1 MIKRYI
7 IKLVNLL
14 IHILKRG
21 RVRQK
26 KKYWGGLTKT
36 EIKKLFIYEKFLE
49 TKDIPGDIVECGVG
63 SGSSIIFLKSLQ
75 RETKDNRKMWGFDS
89 FEGFPK
95 GSNKDSEEFRDH
107 GRPSYA
113 KYTTL
118 DYVLNNCKKSGLS
131 NDEIDSIK
139 LIKGWIPNSLD
150 SYDNSSISLLNVDV
164 DLYQS
169 TKDCLNKFWLL
180 MSPGGVV
187 MLDEY
192 NLPDDVLKWPG
203 AKIAVDE
210 FCEENSTEVIIHYTG
225 RAYLQKK

>member
-1 MIKRYI
+1 MKRY
-7 IKLVNLL
+7 LVILINKLL
-14 IHILKRG
+14 IALKLG
-21 RVRQK
+21 RVKQK
-26 KKYWGGLTKT
+26 KNKYWGGLTKT
-36 EIKKLFIYEKFLE
+36 EIRSLFIYEKFLE

-75 RETKDNRKMWGFDS
+75 REKEDNRKMWGFDS

-95 GSNKDSEEFRDH
+95 GSDKDSEAFRAS

-118 DYVLNNCKKSGLS
+118 DHVLNNCKKSGLS

-150 SYDNSSISLLNVDV
+150 SYDNSSISLLNIDV

-169 TKDCLNKFWLL
+169 TKDCLNKFWIH
-180 MSPGGVV
+180 MSPGGIV

-192 NLPDDVLKWPG
+192 NFSDDALKWPG

-210 FCEENSTEVIIHYTG
+210 FCGENSTEVIIHYTG